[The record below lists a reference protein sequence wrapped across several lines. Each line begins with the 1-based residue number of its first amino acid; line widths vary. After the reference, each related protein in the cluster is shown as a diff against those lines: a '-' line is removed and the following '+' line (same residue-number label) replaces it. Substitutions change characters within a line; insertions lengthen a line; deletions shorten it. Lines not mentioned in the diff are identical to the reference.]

1 MFGAGGVAH
10 AAEGLVLEEIIVSA
24 QKRNENL
31 QDVPV
36 AVSAFTDQTR
46 DLVGIQTIQDFTNFT
61 PGVTYSTS
69 LDRMNIRGVGRY
81 TNNLSTSPGVAT
93 YGDGFYNSSNHQAD
107 TTPLFT
113 ERVEILRG
121 PQGTLYG
128 RNSIGGAVNVL
139 LKRPSDNFEGEVR
152 ATAGNFGQHRAE
164 GLFRGPITDSLA
176 FVIGGGLYRQEEGF
190 LQNIKGLDEEGQQDE
205 QFATAQLSFKFGDV
219 ADIWVKYA
227 YANWDNGWGNSV
239 TITPYNTVVARCT
252 PTVPAQGCA
261 SLVATGALGPSAL
274 FNTGTGT
281 LPTALGGGPFPLV
294 PANA

>member
-61 PGVTYSTS
+61 PGVTYSTAT
-69 LDRMNIRGVGRY
+69 DRMNVRGVGRY

-93 YGDGFYNSSNHQAD
+93 YGDGFYNYSNHQAD
-107 TTPLFT
+107 TSPLFT

-128 RNSIGGAVNVL
+128 RNSIGGAINVL
-139 LKRPSDNFEGEVR
+139 LKRPTEDFQGEVR
-152 ATAGNFGQHRAE
+152 ASAGSQELKQAE
-164 GLFRGPITDSLA
+164 ALFRGPITDNIQFL
-176 FVIGGGLYRQEEGF
+176 IGGGLY
-190 LQNIKGLDEEGQQDE
+190 QQDE
-205 QFATAQLSFKFGDV
+205 G
-219 ADIWVKYA
+219 
-227 YANWDNGWGNSV
+227 
-239 TITPYNTVVARCT
+239 
-252 PTVPAQGCA
+252 
-261 SLVATGALGPSAL
+261 
-274 FNTGTGT
+274 
-281 LPTALGGGPFPLV
+281 
-294 PANA
+294 